1 MRKFSKAHTQVA
13 APGADDDMTTQRE
26 RVEEKGVRLSA
37 AAAVQVLACG
47 VQQRVCGVHHGW
59 IAGPGGVWCRVGFSC
74 ATHTYF
80 RLLHKLA
87 WQMNCRFITAEG

>member
-59 IAGPGGVWCRVGFSC
+59 IAGVWCRVGLQLRN
-74 ATHTYF
+74 THFILGSYTNSVPVPIRF
-80 RLLHKLA
+80 RPGPL
-87 WQMNCRFITAEG
+87 T

>member
-59 IAGPGGVWCRVGFSC
+59 IAGVCGVVWASVAQHTLILGSYTNSVPVPIRFRPGPL
-74 ATHTYF
+74 T
-80 RLLHKLA
+80 
-87 WQMNCRFITAEG
+87 

>member
-13 APGADDDMTTQRE
+13 APGADDEMTTQRE

-59 IAGPGGVWCRVGFSC
+59 IAGVCVVVSC
-74 ATHTYF
+74 GLQLRNTHLF
-80 RLLHKLA
+80 
-87 WQMNCRFITAEG
+87 